1 MKFFLFTLIFC
12 STKAFAQ
19 VDDFPYFVFFDN
31 QNNKNLKLEPVEGF
45 LIKKAGDTLYTKIQ
59 LGNIINNKEGISYE
73 VKKDYFSFIPL
84 DSITQIRVFKS
95 DTTIFNSK
103 WTDYFVIQ
111 DDKKQ
116 LRLLRLLRSN
126 KSTIFDDKLDF
137 KNGSNTFGTAFYIR
151 YNDSLVNTYRFW
163 GSSNKRNLI
172 YFYNSRTKSKIK
184 PKDYKK
190 TITIIE
196 KISEI

>member
-12 STKAFAQ
+12 SKTAFSQ
-19 VDDFPYFVFFDN
+19 DDFPFFIFFDN

-73 VKKDYFSFIPL
+73 VKKDYLSFIPL

-126 KSTIFDDKLDF
+126 KSTMTVLLTLIDF
-137 KNGSNTFGTAFYIR
+137 GE
-151 YNDSLVNTYRFW
+151 VQ
-163 GSSNKRNLI
+163 
-172 YFYNSRTKSKIK
+172 
-184 PKDYKK
+184 
-190 TITIIE
+190 IE
-196 KISEI
+196 EI